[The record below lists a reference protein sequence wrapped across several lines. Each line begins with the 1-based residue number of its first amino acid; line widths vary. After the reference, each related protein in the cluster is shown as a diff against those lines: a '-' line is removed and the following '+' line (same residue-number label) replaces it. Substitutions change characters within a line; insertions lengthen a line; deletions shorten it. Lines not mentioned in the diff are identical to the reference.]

1 MDGEREKLRM
11 KQALDEL
18 ASLISSLNLG
28 VKKCL
33 LTNMLQLA
41 KEEIVDAKYNMTELV
56 DLNEEWTEPIDV
68 DDWPTPIVKLPQACK
83 YVQLLS
89 NFVMEHPAEF
99 SVGVVMNMR
108 SFMNILNEMSIS
120 NINKHHWKTIASHF
134 CSVWYGEDI
143 TVGLYSNFLTPYCV
157 TLWAFLSI

>member
-56 DLNEEWTEPIDV
+56 DLNEE
-68 DDWPTPIVKLPQACK
+68 
-83 YVQLLS
+83 
-89 NFVMEHPAEF
+89 
-99 SVGVVMNMR
+99 
-108 SFMNILNEMSIS
+108 
-120 NINKHHWKTIASHF
+120 
-134 CSVWYGEDI
+134 
-143 TVGLYSNFLTPYCV
+143 
-157 TLWAFLSI
+157 